1 MTYKEALSWLEQPG
15 IKAAM
20 PVDRHTQ
27 EALRV
32 AKVALDKQSNKTVIR
47 LFKDEFSQEAWSSYC
62 RLLNVEELSDIVSIE
77 IDVTRVLPQ
86 IH

>member
-15 IKAAM
+15 IKAMM
-20 PVDRHTQ
+20 PVDKHTQ

-47 LFKDEFSQEAWSSYC
+47 LFKSDFSKEAWSSYC
-62 RLLNVEELSDIVSIE
+62 RLLHIEERPDIISVEL
-77 IDVTRVLPQ
+77 DVTRVLPQ